1 MNINLTPILEALIG
15 LLAAMITY
23 RLIPW
28 IKERTTVAQQEKM
41 ETLVRIAVFA
51 AEQLYGAGHGSEK
64 LEYATR
70 WLHNHGYD
78 VDRAEIEAAVINY
91 FSHDHD
97 QPLEPSAD

>member
-64 LEYATR
+64 LDYVIR
-70 WLHNHGYD
+70 WLHERGYD
-78 VDRAEIEAAVINY
+78 VDRAEIEAAVQNY
-91 FSHDHD
+91 FGHDYAK
-97 QPLEPSAD
+97 PLEPPAD